1 MRSGK
6 NYRDNVP
13 QISQIFSRLFGE
25 RDYVPSDLLA
35 GLILAKARQKHEIEA
50 KKLLGAQIQCG
61 VDIHGRHIYDLSQY
75 GKLAFENSLRFNIEF
90 LETHQK
96 FTELSHFMIYAHAA
110 YGFGAVYLEHGL
122 FYLIRIYLKHLWS
135 RQRTLN
141 TLNETMTI
149 KGDTSWSDRTVY
161 LIEFIKKSKLGRDV
175 EILYIN
181 WENDVIKQ
189 PFFIGSGSKLIGFT
203 CW

>member
-1 MRSGK
+1 MT
-6 NYRDNVP
+6 
-13 QISQIFSRLFGE
+13 
-25 RDYVPSDLLA
+25 
-35 GLILAKARQKHEIEA
+35 
-50 KKLLGAQIQCG
+50 
-61 VDIHGRHIYDLSQY
+61 
-75 GKLAFENSLRFNIEF
+75 

-141 TLNETMTI
+141 QLNETMTI
-149 KGDTSWSDRTVY
+149 KGDTRWSDRTVY

-175 EILYIN
+175 EILYVS
-181 WENDVIKQ
+181 WENDVVKQ
-189 PFFIGSGSKLIGFT
+189 PFFIGLGLIGNLQSCLQFAANIA
-203 CW
+203 CVAVLCGSFQ

>member
-1 MRSGK
+1 
-6 NYRDNVP
+6 
-13 QISQIFSRLFGE
+13 
-25 RDYVPSDLLA
+25 
-35 GLILAKARQKHEIEA
+35 
-50 KKLLGAQIQCG
+50 
-61 VDIHGRHIYDLSQY
+61 
-75 GKLAFENSLRFNIEF
+75 
-90 LETHQK
+90 
-96 FTELSHFMIYAHAA
+96 MIYAHAA

-175 EILYIN
+175 EILYVN

-189 PFFIGSGSKLIGFT
+189 PFFIGSGSKLIHRVINIIDNFWHSSSAIPQCIPSKRKTGVKTVWSFQFVEQ
-203 CW
+203 CHAMILSLI